1 MKISKRKKLDI
12 LFIFVV
18 FLIIEVISLITY
30 ETVVLAQVNN
40 KNTIG
45 EQIVEGYENLSE
57 EEKEVLYYINNYRK
71 ENGLEELK
79 PFSDLQTIAKIKAE
93 DLVNNNYFAH
103 TSSMLG
109 TPFEMLQSNGV
120 EYEVAGENLAGNVN
134 AQRAVEAWINSPSHK
149 ENILDTDYQYTG
161 ISVIDSPVYG
171 KMFVQIFI
179 GIE

>member
-45 EQIVEGYENLSE
+45 EQIAEGYEKLSE

-79 PFSDLQTIAKIKAE
+79 PFSSLQAIAKIKAE
-93 DLVNNNYFAH
+93 DLVDNNYFAH
-103 TSSMLG
+103 TSSTLG

-120 EYEVAGENLAGNVN
+120 EYEVAGENLAGNIN
-134 AQRAVEAWINSPSHK
+134 AIKAVEAWINSPSHK
-149 ENILDTDYQYTG
+149 ENILDKDYQYTG
-161 ISVIDSPVYG
+161 ICVIDSPVYG

-179 GIE
+179 GI